1 MYMKTWEFI
10 VQVQYSTELTV
21 QMTKGDKVPIHK
33 GPRSQRTKATKD
45 QFIKDQGDKRPTH

>member
-1 MYMKTWEFI
+1 MYMITWEFI